1 MPIINSYPQDVD
13 IQDQDAWIGTDY
25 TTKGTKQYT
34 AEAVANYLNQKGK
47 VSIAGQVSYK
57 FVNTPFAGQGTMAL
71 SPNNGSS
78 FSAITGFKIAKADLS
93 GQGIQ
98 EYLDYLVGREIII
111 VNQNDPNSFG
121 HYSIYTYTVDDDN
134 DQYYDL
140 VVTFLGGNG
149 SITVN
154 SFYSLANFTFGGAA
168 STIASLTNIGIG
180 NVNPSTYPTLKGL
193 TVSYNN
199 GTATIGLNIQDLP
212 NTAVPT
218 SASDILVPWAAEVSG
233 VTYNSKA
240 TLQDLID
247 DTGVVGGPY
256 LPLTGGIMT
265 GTNGVSFPDN
275 FNLNLGTSG
284 DFRIFY
290 NGNNAILQNTS
301 GDIVFENT
309 ANDRDIFFKS
319 DDGSGGVEN
328 YIQIDGSEGRTLFNK
343 HIRLNDDIK
352 AQFGGSADLEIY
364 HSGSHSYITN
374 DTGNFEVTTTGSLIL
389 QDASAN
395 KWLMSN
401 QTGNVLLYSAGSVKL
416 STTNTGITITGAAD
430 FNSAGRIRL
439 PGGHAVADPD
449 INFTG
454 ATAATG
460 FSRAGQDITFI
471 AGGAEKMRLDSSG
484 NVGIN
489 TTNPSDKLHVVG
501 SALIEGSGT
510 ELKVK
515 GSGSYDTANIVMGNA
530 AKSDSFSI
538 DTRNDPGGNYT
549 TLSFDSYQTTGT
561 STITLGDN
569 YVNLGTA
576 GSSRVTINSSGNVGI
591 GTTSPAAK
599 LDIESTTSGVLLPRM
614 TTAQVNAI
622 SSPSNGLTVYNTT
635 LNTLCFYN
643 GSSWWKVSAQTM

>member
-34 AEAVANYLNQKGK
+34 AEAVANYLNEKGK

-57 FVNTPFAGQGTMAL
+57 FVDTLFAGQGTMAL

-149 SITVN
+149 SISVN
-154 SFYSLANFTFGGAA
+154 SFYSLANFTFGGEDAA
-168 STIASLTNIGIG
+168 KASLTNIGIG

-212 NTAVPT
+212 NTTIPT

-247 DTGVVGGPY
+247 DTGIVGGPY

-454 ATAATG
+454 ATAVTG

-489 TTNPSDKLHVVG
+489 TTNPSEKLHVVG
-501 SALIEGSGT
+501 
-510 ELKVK
+510 
-515 GSGSYDTANIVMGNA
+515 
-530 AKSDSFSI
+530 
-538 DTRNDPGGNYT
+538 
-549 TLSFDSYQTTGT
+549 
-561 STITLGDN
+561 
-569 YVNLGTA
+569 
-576 GSSRVTINSSGNVGI
+576 
-591 GTTSPAAK
+591 
-599 LDIESTTSGVLLPRM
+599 
-614 TTAQVNAI
+614 
-622 SSPSNGLTVYNTT
+622 
-635 LNTLCFYN
+635 
-643 GSSWWKVSAQTM
+643 